1 MFCKLTVV
9 IPCTTQTE
17 QNSHHTQIQGTTTT
31 LAVRCVYNNI
41 ECLHCYIGECIRSIY
56 IVNSGLILMQ

>member
-9 IPCTTQTE
+9 ITCTTQTE
-17 QNSHHTQIQGTTTT
+17 QNSHNTQIQGTART

-41 ECLHCYIGECIRSIY
+41 ECLHSVIQGKA
-56 IVNSGLILMQ
+56 